1 MRRLCYSLLMPLLGL
16 AMFNGCGEDEVLG
29 PPQIGVGGTVT
40 IGSLLIQTNYDTTI
54 MVRNLGEDRLTI
66 QSFSVIDTG
75 LIKINLQTPKS
86 IEAGDSFAVSIRI
99 RANSS
104 GRFTDTVTINTNDDE
119 NPTVDIPVVITTL
132 SYEKVQSGW
141 TKFSAADFA
150 GAAADFNDAVGLDGN
165 YGEAFTGQG
174 WTRLKL
180 DQLAPAITA
189 FTNALAHGGGND
201 AHAGKAFA
209 ELNSQNHANAVT
221 DVDAVVT
228 ITGTTSNSYTFSHD
242 NTITQTDLLW
252 VKARAHFLLGQYAQ
266 AQAAVNV
273 LAPSNTLNSG
283 SPTYQQ
289 ELAALIES
297 LRGTV

>member
-1 MRRLCYSLLMPLLGL
+1 
-16 AMFNGCGEDEVLG
+16 GCGEDEILG
-29 PPQIGVGGTVT
+29 PPQIGIGGTIT
-40 IGSLLIQTNYDTTI
+40 IGSLLIQTNYDTTL

-66 QSFSVIDTG
+66 QSFSVNDAE
-75 LIKINLQTPKS
+75 LIQINLETPKS
-86 IEAGDSFAVSIRI
+86 IEAGDSLAVSIRI
-99 RANSS
+99 RANNS
-104 GRFTDTVTINTNDDE
+104 GRFTDTVTINTNDDA
-119 NPTVDIPVVITTL
+119 NPTVEVPVVITTL

-150 GAAADFNDAVGLDGN
+150 GAITDFNDAVGLDAN
-165 YGEAFTGQG
+165 YGEAYTGQG
-174 WTRLKL
+174 WTRLKQ
-180 DQLAPAITA
+180 DQLAPAITS

-228 ITGTTSNSYTFSHD
+228 ITGTTASSYTFSHD

-266 AQAAVNV
+266 AQTVVNV
-273 LAPSNTLNSG
+273 LAPSNTLNPG

-289 ELAALIES
+289 DLAALIES